1 MMPSSKGVQPVSE
14 LNQSALEAARLDVY
28 RKHVF
33 VCLNEKTCG
42 PAGSA
47 EVFDALRKEIF
58 ARGLKKEIRINKA
71 GCFDACGHG
80 PLVIV
85 YPDSVWYAHV
95 KPEDCVEIIESHLLG
110 NKPVTRLLYDGSGR
124 IT

>member
-1 MMPSSKGVQPVSE
+1 MSDQCKT
-14 LNQSALEAARLDVY
+14 ALEAARRDVY

-33 VCLNEKTCG
+33 VCLNEKACG
-42 PAGSA
+42 PVGAA

-58 ARGLKKEIRINKA
+58 SRGLKKEIRINKA

-85 YPDSVWYAHV
+85 YPESIWYAHV
-95 KPEDCVEIIESHLLG
+95 KPEDCLEIVESHLLG
-110 NKPVTRLLYDGSGR
+110 DKPVTRLLYDGSGR
-124 IT
+124 IV